1 MAARVDVAVALTG
14 DLESELRRLGFHKP
28 VWLIPNSRRPER
40 FPTSTEAHRRLGCV
54 ASWTWTQT
62 CP

>member
-14 DLESELRRLGFHKP
+14 DLESELRRLGFQKP

-40 FPTSTEAHRRLGCV
+40 FTDLDRGAAAARLRGELDV
-54 ASWTWTQT
+54 DPT